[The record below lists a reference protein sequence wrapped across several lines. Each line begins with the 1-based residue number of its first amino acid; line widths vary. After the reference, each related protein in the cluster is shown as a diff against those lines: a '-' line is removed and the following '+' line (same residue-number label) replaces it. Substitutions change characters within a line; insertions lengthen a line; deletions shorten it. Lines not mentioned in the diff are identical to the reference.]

1 MKKQLLFAA
10 MLMLSAAPAVS
21 VSAAQPFAAAA
32 EEGQTLA
39 TQEQYDALQNS
50 IYKLRQSIEAM
61 LKEINEKY
69 ADAEDT
75 KNSLEFNKNSL
86 DDMAAEVKGKFGAET
101 LTVAEVEKYQATVAE
116 MAEGLKDAVKNAEQ
130 EVYSFQVNTH
140 YQDASMHKSECLG
153 KVPEN
158 VQNYYAPSFDDL
170 DAEMMQVYMPVMM
183 GGPIESAEKAKEMC
197 AQFDAISAKA
207 DSLVAASKKAS
218 TLLDDITATLASLD
232 AEIAKIKK
240 DFPEYDLS
248 AVNESAEYWKNLAAE
263 FAQAP
268 AEGADLYTEKQIA
281 DFAVEFGYFKENV
294 SGVYAQAQKDEWM
307 AQFNAKYYPASQEM
321 DGLISQLNTECPTVK
336 DKYFT
341 KLDDLNVE
349 MTQMYMKLYQEDLT
363 QEQFNAMLARIDAIL
378 AEGQKIVDE
387 AKEAEKVATGIS
399 GITVSEAVKA
409 GKVYSIDGKRVSKSA
424 KGLVLVIINGKKVIL
439 K

>member
-39 TQEQYDALQNS
+39 TQEQYDALQKS
-50 IYKLRQSIEAM
+50 ISDLQQNIDAM

-75 KNSLEFNKNSL
+75 KGSLEFNKSSL
-86 DDMAAEVKGKFGAET
+86 SDMAAEVKDKFAAGT
-101 LTVAEVEKYQATVAE
+101 LTAAEVESYQAQVAE
-116 MAEGLKDAVKNAEQ
+116 MAEGLKDAVQSAEQ

-140 YQDASMHKSECLG
+140 YQNASMHKSECLG
-153 KVPEN
+153 QVPEN

-197 AQFDAISAKA
+197 DKFDAISAKA
-207 DSLVAASKKAS
+207 DTLLAASKKAS

-232 AEIAKIKK
+232 ADMVKVKA

-248 AVNESAEYWKNLAAE
+248 MMQESAEYWKNFAAE

-268 AEGADLYTEKQIA
+268 AEGTAPYTEKQIA
-281 DFAVEFGYFKENV
+281 EYAENFGFFKQ
-294 SGVYAQAQKDEWM
+294 SALGVYAEAQKDEWT
-307 AQFNAKYYPASQEM
+307 AQFNAKYYPASQKM
-321 DGLISQLNTECPTVK
+321 DELVSTLDTQCPTVK
-336 DKYFT
+336 DQFFT

-349 MTQMYMKLYQEDLT
+349 MTQMYTKLYMGELT
-363 QEQFNAMLARIDAIL
+363 QKSFDEMMARIDAIL
-378 AEGQKIVDE
+378 LEAQNIVNQ
-387 AKEAEKVATGIS
+387 ALEAEKVATGIS
-399 GITVSEAVKA
+399 DITVNKAAKA
-409 GKVYSIDGKRVSKSA
+409 GNVYSLDGKRVSKSA
-424 KGLVLVIINGKKVIL
+424 KGLVIINGKKVVL

>member
-10 MLMLSAAPAVS
+10 ILMLSAAPAVS

-39 TQEQYDALQNS
+39 TEEQYDALQKS
-50 IYKLRQSIEAM
+50 ISDLQQNIDAM

-75 KNSLEFNKNSL
+75 KNSLEFNKSSL
-86 DDMAAEVKGKFGAET
+86 SDMAAEVKDKFAAGT
-101 LTVAEVEKYQATVAE
+101 LTVAEVESYQATVAE

-140 YQDASMHKSECLG
+140 YQNASMHKSECLG
-153 KVPEN
+153 QVPEN
-158 VQNYYAPSFDDL
+158 VQNYYAPAFEEL
-170 DAEMMQVYMPVMM
+170 DADMMQVYMPIMM
-183 GGPIESAEKAKEMC
+183 GSPIESAEKAKEMC
-197 AQFDAISAKA
+197 DQFDAVSKKA
-207 DSLVAASKKAS
+207 DTLLAASKKAS

-268 AEGADLYTEKQIA
+268 ADPTAPYTESKI
-281 DFAVEFGYFKENV
+281 DGFVENFGYFKENI
-294 SGVYAQAQKDEWM
+294 SDLYAQAQKDEWM
-307 AQFNAKYYPASQEM
+307 AQFNAKYYPASQKM
-321 DGLISQLNTECPTVK
+321 DELVSTLDTQCPTVK
-336 DKYFT
+336 DQFFT

-349 MTQMYMKLYQEDLT
+349 MSQMFMKLYQEDLT

-378 AEGQKIVDE
+378 VEAQKIVDE
-387 AKEAEKVATGIS
+387 AIEAEKVATGIS
-399 GITVSEAVKA
+399 DITVNKAVKA
-409 GKVYSIDGKRVSKSA
+409 GNVYSLDGKRVSKSA
-424 KGLVLVIINGKKVIL
+424 KGLVIINGKKVVL

>member
-10 MLMLSAAPAVS
+10 ILMLSAAPAVS

-39 TQEQYDALQNS
+39 TEVQYNTLQDS

-75 KNSLEFNKNSL
+75 KSSLEYNKNSL
-86 DDMAAEVKGKFGAET
+86 DDMAAEVKDKFSAGT
-101 LTVAEVEKYQATVAE
+101 LTVAEVESYQAQVAE
-116 MAEGLKDAVKNAEQ
+116 MAEGLKDAVKSAEQ

-140 YQDASMHKSECLG
+140 YQNASMHKSECLG
-153 KVPEN
+153 QVPEN

-197 AQFDAISAKA
+197 DKFDAISAKA
-207 DSLVAASKKAS
+207 DALLAASKKAS
-218 TLLDDITATLASLD
+218 TLVDDITATLASLD

-268 AEGADLYTEKQIA
+268 ADPTAPYTESKI
-281 DFAVEFGYFKENV
+281 DGFVESFGYFKVNI
-294 SGVYAQAQKDEWM
+294 SDLYAQAQKDEWM
-307 AQFNAKYYPASQEM
+307 AQFNAKYYPASQKM
-321 DGLISQLNTECPTVK
+321 DEYISTLDTQCPTVK
-336 DKYFT
+336 DLFFT

-349 MTQMYMKLYQEDLT
+349 MSQMFTKLYMGELT
-363 QEQFNAMLARIDAIL
+363 QESFDEMMARIDAIL
-378 AEGQKIVDE
+378 LEAKNIVDQ
-387 AKEAEKVATGIS
+387 ALEAEKVATGIS
-399 GITVSEAVKA
+399 DITVNKTVKA
-409 GKVYSIDGKRVSKSA
+409 GNVYSLDGKRVSKSA
-424 KGLVLVIINGKKVIL
+424 KGLVIINGKKVVL

>member
-10 MLMLSAAPAVS
+10 ILMLSAAPAIS

-39 TQEQYDALQNS
+39 TEKQYNTLQDS

-61 LKEINEKY
+61 LEEINEKY

-75 KNSLEFNKNSL
+75 KNSLEYNKESL
-86 DDMAAEVKGKFGAET
+86 DDMAAEVKEKFSAQT
-101 LTVAEVEKYQATVAE
+101 LTVADVENYQAQVAE

-140 YQDASMHKSECLG
+140 YQNASMHKSECLG

-170 DAEMMQVYMPVMM
+170 DADMMQVYMPVMM

-207 DSLVAASKKAS
+207 DSLVASAKLAGALVDS
-218 TLLDDITATLASLD
+218 ITATLDSLG
-232 AEIAKIKK
+232 AEIAKVKK

-248 AVNESAEYWKNLAAE
+248 MMQESSEYWKNFAAV

-268 AEGADLYTEKQIA
+268 AEGTAPYTEKQIA
-281 DFAVEFGYFKENV
+281 EYAENFGYFKE
-294 SGVYAQAQKDEWM
+294 SALGVYAEAQKDEWT
-307 AQFNAKYYPASQEM
+307 AQFNAKYTPASEKMNELLSTLDTQ
-321 DGLISQLNTECPTVK
+321 CPTVGS
-336 DKYFT
+336 KYFT
-341 KLDDLNVE
+341 QLDDLNVE
-349 MTQMYMKLYQEDLT
+349 LTQMYMVLYQGELT
-363 QEQFNAMLARIDAIL
+363 QETFDKMMARIDAIL
-378 AEGQKIVDE
+378 VEAQKIVDE
-387 AKEAEKVATGIS
+387 AIEAEKVATGIS
-399 GITVSEAVKA
+399 DITVNKTVKA
-409 GKVYSIDGKRVSKSA
+409 GNVYSLDGKRVSKSA
-424 KGLVLVIINGKKVIL
+424 KGLVIINGKKVVL

>member
-10 MLMLSAAPAVS
+10 MLMLSAAPAIS

-39 TQEQYDALQNS
+39 AQEQYDALQKS
-50 IYKLRQSIEAM
+50 ISDLQQNIDAM

-75 KNSLEFNKNSL
+75 KGSLEFNKSSL
-86 DDMAAEVKGKFGAET
+86 SDMAAEVKDKFAAGT
-101 LTVAEVEKYQATVAE
+101 LTAAEVKSYQAQVAE

-140 YQDASMHKSECLG
+140 YQNASMHKSECLG

-207 DSLVAASKKAS
+207 DSLVASAKLAGALVDS
-218 TLLDDITATLASLD
+218 ITATLDSLG
-232 AEIAKIKK
+232 AEIAKVKK

-248 AVNESAEYWKNLAAE
+248 MMQESSEYWKNFAAV

-268 AEGADLYTEKQIA
+268 AEGTAPYTEKQIA
-281 DFAVEFGYFKENV
+281 EYAENFGFFKQ
-294 SGVYAQAQKDEWM
+294 SALGVYAEAQKDEWT
-307 AQFNAKYYPASQEM
+307 AQFNAKYTPASEKMNELLSTLDTQ
-321 DGLISQLNTECPTVK
+321 CPTVGS
-336 DKYFT
+336 KYFT
-341 KLDDLNVE
+341 QLDDLNVE
-349 MTQMYMKLYQEDLT
+349 MTQMFTKLYMGELT
-363 QEQFNAMLARIDAIL
+363 QETFDKMMARIDAIL
-378 AEGQKIVDE
+378 VEAQKIVDE
-387 AKEAEKVATGIS
+387 AIEAEKVATGIS
-399 GITVSEAVKA
+399 DITVNKTVKA
-409 GKVYSIDGKRVSKSA
+409 GNVYSLDGKRVSKSA
-424 KGLVLVIINGKKVIL
+424 KGLVIINGKKVVL

>member
-39 TQEQYDALQNS
+39 TAEEYAALQKS
-50 IYKLRQSIEAM
+50 IADLQQNIDGM
-61 LKEINEKY
+61 LNDINEKY

-75 KNSLEFNKNSL
+75 KNSLNYNKSSL
-86 DDMAAEVKGKFGAET
+86 EEMAAEVKAKYDAKT
-101 LTVAEVEKYQATVAE
+101 LTAAEVDSYLASVKEI
-116 MAEGLKDAVKNAEQ
+116 AEGIKDAVKNAEQ

-140 YQDASMHKSECLG
+140 YQNAAMHKSECLG
-153 KVPEN
+153 QVPEN
-158 VQNYYAPSFDDL
+158 VQNYYAPAFDEL
-170 DAEMMQVYMPVMM
+170 DADMVQVYMPFMM
-183 GGPIESAEKAKEMC
+183 DSHIESAEQAKKMC
-197 AQFDAISAKA
+197 DQFDAISKKA
-207 DSLVAASKKAS
+207 DALLAASKKAS
-218 TLLDDITATLASLD
+218 TLVEDITATLASLD

-268 AEGADLYTEKQIA
+268 ADPTAPYTESKI
-281 DFAVEFGYFKENV
+281 DGFVESFGYFKVNI
-294 SGVYAQAQKDEWM
+294 SDLYAQAQKDEWM
-307 AQFNAKYYPASQEM
+307 AQFNAKYYPASQKM
-321 DGLISQLNTECPTVK
+321 DEYISTLDSECPTVK
-336 DKYFT
+336 DEYLT

-349 MTQMYMKLYQEDLT
+349 MSQMFMKLYQEDLT

-409 GKVYSIDGKRVSKSA
+409 GKVYSIDGKHVSKSA
-424 KGLVLVIINGKKVIL
+424 KGLVIINGKKVIL

>member
-10 MLMLSAAPAVS
+10 MLMLSAAPAIS

-39 TQEQYDALQNS
+39 TQEQYDVLQKS
-50 IYKLRQSIEAM
+50 ISDLQQNIDAM
-61 LKEINEKY
+61 LKDINEKY

-75 KNSLEFNKNSL
+75 KGSLEFNKSSL
-86 DDMAAEVKGKFGAET
+86 SDMAAEVKDKFAAGT
-101 LTVAEVEKYQATVAE
+101 LTAAEVESYQAQVAE

-140 YQDASMHKSECLG
+140 YQNASMHKSECLG

-207 DSLVAASKKAS
+207 DSLVASAKLAGALVDS
-218 TLLDDITATLASLD
+218 ITATLDSLG
-232 AEIAKIKK
+232 AEIAKVKK

-248 AVNESAEYWKNLAAE
+248 MMQESSEYWKNFAAV

-268 AEGADLYTEKQIA
+268 AEGTAPYTEKQIA
-281 DFAVEFGYFKENV
+281 EYAENFGFFKQ
-294 SGVYAQAQKDEWM
+294 SALGVYAEAQKDEWT
-307 AQFNAKYYPASQEM
+307 AQFNAKYTPASEKMNELLSTLDTQ
-321 DGLISQLNTECPTVK
+321 CPTVGS
-336 DKYFT
+336 KYFT
-341 KLDDLNVE
+341 QLDDLNAE
-349 MTQMYMKLYQEDLT
+349 MTQLFMSLYQGELT
-363 QEQFNAMLARIDAIL
+363 QEIFDNMMARIDAIL
-378 AEGQKIVDE
+378 VEAQKIVDE
-387 AKEAEKVATGIS
+387 AIEAEKVATGIS
-399 GITVSEAVKA
+399 GITVNKAAKA
-409 GKVYSIDGKRVSKSA
+409 GNVYSLDGKRVSKSA
-424 KGLVLVIINGKKVIL
+424 KGLVIINGKKVVL

>member
-39 TQEQYDALQNS
+39 TQEQYDALVKSIADVQQN
-50 IYKLRQSIEAM
+50 IDGM
-61 LKEINEKY
+61 LKEINDKY
-69 ADAEDT
+69 PDAEDT
-75 KNSLEFNKNSL
+75 KYSLNFNKESL
-86 DDMAAEVKGKFGAET
+86 DKIADEAKAKFVAGTLTAAEVES
-101 LTVAEVEKYQATVAE
+101 YQASVKE
-116 MAEGLKDAVKNAEQ
+116 IAEGIKDAVKNAEQ
-130 EVYSFQVNTH
+130 EVYSFQVNTC
-140 YQDASMHKSECLG
+140 YQNAAMHKSECLG
-153 KVPEN
+153 QVPEN
-158 VQNYYAPSFDDL
+158 VQNYYAPAFDEL
-170 DAEMMQVYMPVMM
+170 DADMMQVYMPIMM
-183 GGPIESAEKAKEMC
+183 GSPVESAEQAKKMC
-197 AQFDAISAKA
+197 DQFDAISKKA
-207 DSLVAASKKAS
+207 DALLAASKKAS
-218 TLLDDITATLASLD
+218 TLLEDITATLASLD

-268 AEGADLYTEKQIA
+268 ADPAAPYTEDKI
-281 DFAVEFGYFKENV
+281 DGFAQEFGYFKENV
-294 SGVYAQAQKDEWM
+294 SGLYAQAQKDEWM
-307 AQFNAKYYPASQEM
+307 AQFNAKYYPASQKM
-321 DGLISQLNTECPTVK
+321 DEYVSTLDSECPTVK
-336 DKYFT
+336 DKYFN

-349 MTQMYMKLYQEDLT
+349 LTQMYMKLYQEDLT

-378 AEGQKIVDE
+378 VEAQKIVDE

-409 GKVYSIDGKRVSKSA
+409 GKVYSIDGKRISKSA
-424 KGLVLVIINGKKVIL
+424 KGLVIINGKKVIL

>member
-10 MLMLSAAPAVS
+10 ILMLSAAPAVS

-39 TQEQYDALQNS
+39 TQEQYDALQKS
-50 IYKLRQSIEAM
+50 ISDLQQSIDAM

-75 KNSLEFNKNSL
+75 KNSLEFNKTSL
-86 DDMAAEVKGKFGAET
+86 SDMAAEVKDKFAAGT
-101 LTVAEVEKYQATVAE
+101 LTAAEVESYQAQVAE

-140 YQDASMHKSECLG
+140 YQNASMHKSECLG
-153 KVPEN
+153 QVPEN
-158 VQNYYAPSFDDL
+158 VQNYYAPAFEEL
-170 DAEMMQVYMPVMM
+170 DADMMQVYMPIMM
-183 GGPIESAEKAKEMC
+183 GSPIESAEQAKEMC
-197 AQFDAISAKA
+197 DQFDAVSKKA
-207 DSLVAASKKAS
+207 DTLLAASKKAS

-268 AEGADLYTEKQIA
+268 ADPTALYTESKI
-281 DFAVEFGYFKENV
+281 DGFVESFGYFKVNI
-294 SGVYAQAQKDEWM
+294 SDLYTQAQKDEWM
-307 AQFNAKYYPASQEM
+307 AQFNAKYYPASQKM
-321 DGLISQLNTECPTVK
+321 DELVSTLDTQCPTVK
-336 DKYFT
+336 DQFFT

-349 MTQMYMKLYQEDLT
+349 MSQMFMKLYQEDLT

-378 AEGQKIVDE
+378 VEAQKIVDE
-387 AKEAEKVATGIS
+387 AIEAEKVATGIS
-399 GITVSEAVKA
+399 DITVNKAVKA
-409 GKVYSIDGKRVSKSA
+409 GNVYSLDGKRVSKSA
-424 KGLVLVIINGKKVIL
+424 KGLVIINGKKVVL

>member
-10 MLMLSAAPAVS
+10 MLMLSAAPAIS
-21 VSAAQPFAAAA
+21 VSAVQPFAAAA

-39 TQEQYDALQNS
+39 TQEQYDVLQKS
-50 IYKLRQSIEAM
+50 ISDLQQNIDAM

-75 KNSLEFNKNSL
+75 KGSLEFNKSSL
-86 DDMAAEVKGKFGAET
+86 SDMAAEVKDKFAAGT
-101 LTVAEVEKYQATVAE
+101 LTAAEVESYQAQVAE

-140 YQDASMHKSECLG
+140 YQNASMHKSECLG

-207 DSLVAASKKAS
+207 DSLVASAKLAGALVDS
-218 TLLDDITATLASLD
+218 ITATLDSLG
-232 AEIAKIKK
+232 AEIAKVKK

-248 AVNESAEYWKNLAAE
+248 MMQESSEYWKNFAAV

-268 AEGADLYTEKQIA
+268 AEGTAPYTEKQIA
-281 DFAVEFGYFKENV
+281 EYAENFGFFKQ
-294 SGVYAQAQKDEWM
+294 SALGVYAEAQKDEWT
-307 AQFNAKYYPASQEM
+307 AQFNAKYTPASEKMNELLSTLDTQ
-321 DGLISQLNTECPTVK
+321 CPTVGS
-336 DKYFT
+336 KYFT
-341 KLDDLNVE
+341 QLDDLNAE
-349 MTQMYMKLYQEDLT
+349 LTQMYMSLYMGELT
-363 QEQFNAMLARIDAIL
+363 QETFDKMMARIDAIL
-378 AEGQKIVDE
+378 VEAQKIVDE
-387 AKEAEKVATGIS
+387 AIEAEKVATGIS
-399 GITVSEAVKA
+399 DITVNKTVKA
-409 GKVYSIDGKRVSKSA
+409 GNVYSLDGKRVSKSA
-424 KGLVLVIINGKKVIL
+424 KGLVIINGKKVVL

>member
-39 TQEQYDALQNS
+39 TQEQYDALVKSIADVQQN
-50 IYKLRQSIEAM
+50 INGM
-61 LKEINEKY
+61 LKEINDKY
-69 ADAEDT
+69 PDAEDT
-75 KNSLEFNKNSL
+75 KYSLNFNKESL
-86 DDMAAEVKGKFGAET
+86 DKIADEAKAKFEAKTLTAAEVDSYLASVKEI
-101 LTVAEVEKYQATVAE
+101 
-116 MAEGLKDAVKNAEQ
+116 AEGIKDAVKNAEQ

-140 YQDASMHKSECLG
+140 YQNAAMHKSECLG
-153 KVPEN
+153 QVPEN
-158 VQNYYAPSFDDL
+158 VQNYYAPAFDEL
-170 DAEMMQVYMPVMM
+170 DADMVQVYMPFMM
-183 GGPIESAEKAKEMC
+183 DSHIESAEQAKKMC
-197 AQFDAISAKA
+197 DQFDAISKKA
-207 DSLVAASKKAS
+207 DALLAASKKAS
-218 TLLDDITATLASLD
+218 TLVEDITATLASLD

-268 AEGADLYTEKQIA
+268 ADPTAPYTESKI
-281 DFAVEFGYFKENV
+281 DGFVESFGYFKVNI
-294 SGVYAQAQKDEWM
+294 SDLYAQAQKNEWM

-349 MTQMYMKLYQEDLT
+349 MTQMYMKLYQDELT
-363 QEQFNAMLARIDAIL
+363 QEQFDAMLARIDAIL
-378 AEGQKIVDE
+378 AEGQKIVAE

-424 KGLVLVIINGKKVIL
+424 KGLVIINGKKVIL

>member
-10 MLMLSAAPAVS
+10 MLMLSAAPAIS

-39 TQEQYDALQNS
+39 AQEQYDALQKS
-50 IYKLRQSIEAM
+50 ISDLQQNIDAM

-75 KNSLEFNKNSL
+75 KGSLEFNKSSL
-86 DDMAAEVKGKFGAET
+86 SDMAAEVKDKFAAGT
-101 LTVAEVEKYQATVAE
+101 LTAAEVKSYQAQVAE

-140 YQDASMHKSECLG
+140 YQNASMHKSECLG

-207 DSLVAASKKAS
+207 DSLVASAKLAGALVDS
-218 TLLDDITATLASLD
+218 ITATLDSLG
-232 AEIAKIKK
+232 AEIAKVKK

-248 AVNESAEYWKNLAAE
+248 MMQESSEYWKNFAAV

-268 AEGADLYTEKQIA
+268 AEGTAPYTEKQIA
-281 DFAVEFGYFKENV
+281 EYAENFGFFKQ
-294 SGVYAQAQKDEWM
+294 SALGVYAEAQKDEWT
-307 AQFNAKYYPASQEM
+307 AQFNAKYTPASEKMNELLSTLDTQ
-321 DGLISQLNTECPTVK
+321 CPTVGS
-336 DKYFT
+336 KYFT
-341 KLDDLNVE
+341 QLDDLNVE
-349 MTQMYMKLYQEDLT
+349 MTQMFTKLYMGELT
-363 QEQFNAMLARIDAIL
+363 QESFDQMMARIDAIL
-378 AEGQKIVDE
+378 VEAQKIVDE
-387 AKEAEKVATGIS
+387 AIEAEKVATGIS
-399 GITVSEAVKA
+399 DITVNKTVKA
-409 GKVYSIDGKRVSKSA
+409 GNVYSLDGKRVSKSA
-424 KGLVLVIINGKKVIL
+424 KGLVIINGKKVVL

>member
-10 MLMLSAAPAVS
+10 MLMLSAAPAIS

-39 TQEQYDALQNS
+39 TEEQYNTLQDS

-86 DDMAAEVKGKFGAET
+86 DDMAAEVKDKFAAGT
-101 LTVAEVEKYQATVAE
+101 LTAAEVESYQAQVAE
-116 MAEGLKDAVKNAEQ
+116 MAEGLKDAVQSAEQ

-140 YQDASMHKSECLG
+140 YQNASMHKSECLG
-153 KVPEN
+153 QVPEN

-207 DSLVAASKKAS
+207 DSLVASAKLAGALVDS
-218 TLLDDITATLASLD
+218 ITATLDSLG
-232 AEIAKIKK
+232 AEIAKVKK

-248 AVNESAEYWKNLAAE
+248 MMLESSEYWKNFAAV

-268 AEGADLYTEKQIA
+268 AEGTAPYTEKQIA
-281 DFAVEFGYFKENV
+281 EYAENFGFFKQ
-294 SGVYAQAQKDEWM
+294 SALGVYAEAQKDEWT
-307 AQFNAKYYPASQEM
+307 AQFNAKYYPASQKM
-321 DGLISQLNTECPTVK
+321 DELVSTLDTQCPTVK
-336 DKYFT
+336 DQFFT

-349 MTQMYMKLYQEDLT
+349 MTQMFTKLYMGELT
-363 QEQFNAMLARIDAIL
+363 QESFDQMMARIDAIL
-378 AEGQKIVDE
+378 LEAQNIVDQ
-387 AKEAEKVATGIS
+387 AIEAEKVATGIS
-399 GITVSEAVKA
+399 DIIVNKTVKA
-409 GKVYSIDGKRVSKSA
+409 GNVYSLDGKRVSKSA
-424 KGLVLVIINGKKVIL
+424 KGLVIINGKKVVL

>member
-39 TQEQYDALQNS
+39 TQEQYDALQKS
-50 IYKLRQSIEAM
+50 ISDLQQNIDAM

-75 KNSLEFNKNSL
+75 KGSLEFNKSSL
-86 DDMAAEVKGKFGAET
+86 SDMAAEVKDKFAAGT
-101 LTVAEVEKYQATVAE
+101 LTAAEVESYQAQVAE

-140 YQDASMHKSECLG
+140 YQNASMHKSECLG

-197 AQFDAISAKA
+197 NQLDAISAKA
-207 DSLVAASKKAS
+207 D
-218 TLLDDITATLASLD
+218 TLLNSAVQAGALVDDITETLASLD
-232 AEIAKIKK
+232 EKLAKVKA

-248 AVNESAEYWKNLAAE
+248 MMQESAGYWKNFAAE

-268 AEGADLYTEKQIA
+268 AEGTAPYTEKQIA
-281 DFAVEFGYFKENV
+281 DYAQNFGYFKE
-294 SGVYAQAQKDEWM
+294 SAAGVYAEAQKDEWM
-307 AQFNAKYYPASQEM
+307 AQFNAKYTPASEKMNELVSILDAQ
-321 DGLISQLNTECPTVK
+321 CPIVGS
-336 DKYFT
+336 KYFT
-341 KLDDLNVE
+341 LLDDLNVE
-349 MTQMYMKLYQEDLT
+349 LNQMYMSLYMGELT
-363 QEQFNAMLARIDAIL
+363 QETFDKMMARIDAIL
-378 AEGQKIVDE
+378 VEAQKILDE
-387 AKEAEKVATGIS
+387 AIEAEKVATGIS
-399 GITVSEAVKA
+399 DITVNKTVKA
-409 GKVYSIDGKRVSKSA
+409 GNVYSLDGKRVSKSA
-424 KGLVLVIINGKKVIL
+424 KGLVIINGKKVVL

>member
-10 MLMLSAAPAVS
+10 MLMLSAAPAIS

-39 TQEQYDALQNS
+39 TQDQYDALQKS
-50 IYKLRQSIEAM
+50 ISDLQQNIDAM

-75 KNSLEFNKNSL
+75 KNSLEFNKTSL
-86 DDMAAEVKGKFGAET
+86 SDMAAEVKDKFAAGT
-101 LTVAEVEKYQATVAE
+101 LTAAEVESYQAQVTE
-116 MAEGLKDAVKNAEQ
+116 MAEGLKDAVQSAEQ

-140 YQDASMHKSECLG
+140 YQNASMHKSECLG
-153 KVPEN
+153 QVPEN

-232 AEIAKIKK
+232 ADMVKVKA

-248 AVNESAEYWKNLAAE
+248 MMQESAEYWKNFAAE

-268 AEGADLYTEKQIA
+268 AEGTAPYTEKQIA
-281 DFAVEFGYFKENV
+281 EYAENFGYFKE
-294 SGVYAQAQKDEWM
+294 SALGVYAEAQKDEWT
-307 AQFNAKYYPASQEM
+307 AQFNAKYYPASQKM
-321 DGLISQLNTECPTVK
+321 DELVSTLDTQCPTVK
-336 DKYFT
+336 DQFFT

-349 MTQMYMKLYQEDLT
+349 MTQMFTKLYMGELT
-363 QEQFNAMLARIDAIL
+363 QESFDQMMARIDAIL
-378 AEGQKIVDE
+378 LEAQNIVDQ
-387 AKEAEKVATGIS
+387 ALEAEKVATGIS
-399 GITVSEAVKA
+399 DITVNKAAKA
-409 GKVYSIDGKRVSKSA
+409 GNVYSLDGKRVSKSA
-424 KGLVLVIINGKKVIL
+424 KGLVIINGKKVVL

>member
-10 MLMLSAAPAVS
+10 MLMLSAAPAIS

-39 TQEQYDALQNS
+39 TEEQYNTLQDS

-86 DDMAAEVKGKFGAET
+86 DDMAAEVKGKFAAGT
-101 LTVAEVEKYQATVAE
+101 LTAAEVESYQAQVAE

-140 YQDASMHKSECLG
+140 YQNASMHKSECLG

-170 DAEMMQVYMPVMM
+170 DADMMQVYMPIMM

-197 AQFDAISAKA
+197 SQFDAISAKA
-207 DSLVAASKKAS
+207 D
-218 TLLDDITATLASLD
+218 TLLATSKLASALVDSIAVTLD
-232 AEIAKIKK
+232 SLNAEIAKVKK

-248 AVNESAEYWKNLAAE
+248 MMQESADYWKNLAAE

-268 AEGADLYTEKQIA
+268 AEGATPYTEKQVA
-281 DFAVEFGYFKENV
+281 EFTENFGYFKE
-294 SGVYAQAQKDEWM
+294 SALGVYAEAQKDEWT
-307 AQFNAKYYPASQEM
+307 AQFNAKYYPASQKM
-321 DGLISQLNTECPTVK
+321 DELISTLDTQCPTVK
-336 DKYFT
+336 DQFFT

-349 MTQMYMKLYQEDLT
+349 MTQMYMSLYMGELT
-363 QEQFNAMLARIDAIL
+363 QETFDEMMARIDAIL
-378 AEGQKIVDE
+378 REAQNIVDQ
-387 AKEAEKVATGIS
+387 ALEAEKVATGIS
-399 GITVSEAVKA
+399 DITVNKAAKA
-409 GKVYSIDGKRVSKSA
+409 GNVYSLDGKRVSKSA
-424 KGLVLVIINGKKVIL
+424 KGLVIINGKKMVL

>member
-39 TQEQYDALQNS
+39 TQELYDALQKS
-50 IYKLRQSIEAM
+50 ISDLQQNIDAM

-75 KNSLEFNKNSL
+75 KGSLEFNKSSL
-86 DDMAAEVKGKFGAET
+86 SDMAAEVKDKFAAGT
-101 LTVAEVEKYQATVAE
+101 LTAAEVESYQAQVAE

-140 YQDASMHKSECLG
+140 YQNASMHKSECLG

-170 DAEMMQVYMPVMM
+170 DADMMQVYMPVMM

-197 AQFDAISAKA
+197 NQFDAISAKA
-207 DSLVAASKKAS
+207 DTLLAASKKAS

-232 AEIAKIKK
+232 ADMVKVKA

-248 AVNESAEYWKNLAAE
+248 MMQESAEY
-263 FAQAP
+263 
-268 AEGADLYTEKQIA
+268 
-281 DFAVEFGYFKENV
+281 
-294 SGVYAQAQKDEWM
+294 
-307 AQFNAKYYPASQEM
+307 
-321 DGLISQLNTECPTVK
+321 
-336 DKYFT
+336 
-341 KLDDLNVE
+341 
-349 MTQMYMKLYQEDLT
+349 
-363 QEQFNAMLARIDAIL
+363 
-378 AEGQKIVDE
+378 
-387 AKEAEKVATGIS
+387 
-399 GITVSEAVKA
+399 
-409 GKVYSIDGKRVSKSA
+409 
-424 KGLVLVIINGKKVIL
+424 
-439 K
+439 

>member
-1 MKKQLLFAA
+1 MKKQLLFAT
-10 MLMLSAAPAVS
+10 MLMLSAAPAIS

-39 TQEQYDALQNS
+39 TYGQYDALQLS
-50 IYKLRQSIEAM
+50 IYDLQQSIDAM

-75 KNSLEFNKNSL
+75 KNSLEFNKSSL
-86 DDMAAEVKGKFGAET
+86 SDMAAEVKEKFAAGT
-101 LTVAEVEKYQATVAE
+101 LTAAEVESYQAQVAE

-140 YQDASMHKSECLG
+140 YQNASMHKSECLG

-197 AQFDAISAKA
+197 NQFDAISAKA
-207 DSLVAASKKAS
+207 DTLLAASKKAS

-232 AEIAKIKK
+232 ADMVKVKA

-248 AVNESAEYWKNLAAE
+248 MMQESAEYWKNFAAE

-268 AEGADLYTEKQIA
+268 AEGTAPYTEKQIA
-281 DFAVEFGYFKENV
+281 EYAENFGYFKE
-294 SGVYAQAQKDEWM
+294 SAAGVYAEAQKDEWM
-307 AQFNAKYYPASQEM
+307 AQFNAKYYPASQKM
-321 DGLISQLNTECPTVK
+321 DEFISTLDTQCPTVK
-336 DKYFT
+336 DQFFT

-349 MTQMYMKLYQEDLT
+349 MTQMYTKLYMGELT
-363 QEQFNAMLARIDAIL
+363 QKSFDEMMARIDAIL
-378 AEGQKIVDE
+378 LEAQNIVDQ
-387 AKEAEKVATGIS
+387 AIEAEKVATGIS
-399 GITVSEAVKA
+399 DITVNKAAKA
-409 GKVYSIDGKRVSKSA
+409 GNVYSLDGKRVSKSA
-424 KGLVLVIINGKKVIL
+424 KGLVIINGKKVVL

>member
-39 TQEQYDALQNS
+39 TQEQYDALQKS
-50 IYKLRQSIEAM
+50 ISDLQQNIDAM

-75 KNSLEFNKNSL
+75 KNSLEFNKSSL
-86 DDMAAEVKGKFGAET
+86 SDMAAEVKEKFTAQT
-101 LTVAEVEKYQATVAE
+101 LTVVEVESYQATVTE

-140 YQDASMHKSECLG
+140 YQNASMHKSECLG
-153 KVPEN
+153 QVPEN
-158 VQNYYAPSFDDL
+158 VQNYYAPAFEEL
-170 DAEMMQVYMPVMM
+170 DADMMQVYMPIMM
-183 GGPIESAEKAKEMC
+183 GSPIESAEQAKEMC
-197 AQFDAISAKA
+197 NQFDAVSKKA
-207 DSLVAASKKAS
+207 DALLAASKKAS
-218 TLLDDITATLASLD
+218 TLVDDITATLASLD

-268 AEGADLYTEKQIA
+268 ADPTAPYTESKI
-281 DFAVEFGYFKENV
+281 DGFVESFGYFKVNI
-294 SGVYAQAQKDEWM
+294 SDLYAQAQKDEWM
-307 AQFNAKYYPASQEM
+307 AQFNAKYYPASQKM
-321 DGLISQLNTECPTVK
+321 DELVSTLDTQCPTVK
-336 DKYFT
+336 DQFFT

-349 MTQMYMKLYQEDLT
+349 MSQMFMKLYQEDLT
-363 QEQFNAMLARIDAIL
+363 QEQFDKMMARIDAIL
-378 AEGQKIVDE
+378 LEAQNIVNQ
-387 AKEAEKVATGIS
+387 ALEAEKVATGIS
-399 GITVSEAVKA
+399 DITVNKAAKA
-409 GKVYSIDGKRVSKSA
+409 GNVYSLDGKRVSKSA
-424 KGLVLVIINGKKVIL
+424 KGLVIINGKKVVL

>member
-10 MLMLSAAPAVS
+10 MLMLSAVPAVS

-39 TQEQYDALQNS
+39 TQEQYDALVKSIADVQQN
-50 IYKLRQSIEAM
+50 IDAM
-61 LKEINEKY
+61 LKEINDKY
-69 ADAEDT
+69 PDAEDT
-75 KNSLEFNKNSL
+75 KYSLNFNKESL
-86 DDMAAEVKGKFGAET
+86 DKIADEAKAKFVAGTLTAAEVES
-101 LTVAEVEKYQATVAE
+101 YQASVKE
-116 MAEGLKDAVKNAEQ
+116 IAEGIKDAVKNAEQ
-130 EVYSFQVNTH
+130 EVYSFQVNTC
-140 YQDASMHKSECLG
+140 YQNAAMHKSECLG
-153 KVPEN
+153 QVPEN
-158 VQNYYAPSFDDL
+158 VQNYYAPAFEEL
-170 DAEMMQVYMPVMM
+170 DADMMQVYMPIMM
-183 GGPIESAEKAKEMC
+183 GSPVESAEQAKKMC
-197 AQFDAISAKA
+197 DQFDAISKKA
-207 DSLVAASKKAS
+207 DALLAASKKAS
-218 TLLDDITATLASLD
+218 TLLEDITATLASLD

-240 DFPEYDLS
+240 NFPEYDLS

-268 AEGADLYTEKQIA
+268 ADPTAPYTESKI
-281 DFAVEFGYFKENV
+281 DGFVESFGYFKVNI
-294 SGVYAQAQKDEWM
+294 SDLYAQAQKDEWM
-307 AQFNAKYYPASQEM
+307 AQFNAKYYPASQKM
-321 DGLISQLNTECPTVK
+321 DEYISTLDSECPTVK
-336 DKYFT
+336 DEYLT

-349 MTQMYMKLYQEDLT
+349 MSQMFMKLYQEDLT

-399 GITVSEAVKA
+399 GITVSEAAKA

-424 KGLVLVIINGKKVIL
+424 KGLVIINGKKVIL

>member
-1 MKKQLLFAA
+1 MKKQLLFAV

-39 TQEQYDALQNS
+39 TQEQYDALVKSIADVQQN
-50 IYKLRQSIEAM
+50 INGM
-61 LKEINEKY
+61 LKEINDKY
-69 ADAEDT
+69 PDAEDT
-75 KNSLEFNKNSL
+75 KYSLNFNKESL
-86 DDMAAEVKGKFGAET
+86 DKIADEAKAKFEAKTLTAAEVDSYLASVKEI
-101 LTVAEVEKYQATVAE
+101 
-116 MAEGLKDAVKNAEQ
+116 AEGIKDAVKNAEQ

-140 YQDASMHKSECLG
+140 YQNAAMHKSECLG
-153 KVPEN
+153 QVPEN
-158 VQNYYAPSFDDL
+158 VQNYYAPAFDEL
-170 DAEMMQVYMPVMM
+170 DADMVQVYMPFMM
-183 GGPIESAEKAKEMC
+183 DSHIESAEQAKKMC
-197 AQFDAISAKA
+197 DQFDAISKKA
-207 DSLVAASKKAS
+207 DALLAASKKAS
-218 TLLDDITATLASLD
+218 TLVEDITATLASLD

-268 AEGADLYTEKQIA
+268 ADPTAPYTESKI
-281 DFAVEFGYFKENV
+281 DGFVESFGYFKVNI
-294 SGVYAQAQKDEWM
+294 SDLYAQAQKDEWM

-349 MTQMYMKLYQEDLT
+349 MTQMYMKLYQDELT
-363 QEQFNAMLARIDAIL
+363 QEQFDAMLARIDAIL
-378 AEGQKIVDE
+378 AEGQKIVAE

-424 KGLVLVIINGKKVIL
+424 KGLVIINGKKVIL

>member
-39 TQEQYDALQNS
+39 TQEQYDALQYS

-170 DAEMMQVYMPVMM
+170 DADMMQVYMPVMM

-207 DSLVAASKKAS
+207 DALLNSAVQAGALV
-218 TLLDDITATLASLD
+218 DDITETLASLD
-232 AEIAKIKK
+232 EKLAKVKA

-248 AVNESAEYWKNLAAE
+248 MMQESAGYWKNFAAE

-268 AEGADLYTEKQIA
+268 AEGTAPYTEKQIA
-281 DFAVEFGYFKENV
+281 DYAQNFGYFKE
-294 SGVYAQAQKDEWM
+294 SAAGVYAEAQKDEWM
-307 AQFNAKYYPASQEM
+307 AQFNAKYTPASEKMNELVSILDAQ
-321 DGLISQLNTECPTVK
+321 CPIVGS
-336 DKYFT
+336 KYFT
-341 KLDDLNVE
+341 LLDDLNVE
-349 MTQMYMKLYQEDLT
+349 LNQMYMSLYMGELT
-363 QEQFNAMLARIDAIL
+363 QETFDKMMARIDAIL
-378 AEGQKIVDE
+378 VEAQKIVDE
-387 AKEAEKVATGIS
+387 AIEAEKVATGIS
-399 GITVSEAVKA
+399 DITVNKTVKA
-409 GKVYSIDGKRVSKSA
+409 GNVYSLDGKRVSKSA
-424 KGLVLVIINGKKVIL
+424 KGLVIINGKKVVL

>member
-10 MLMLSAAPAVS
+10 MLMLSAAPAIS

-39 TQEQYDALQNS
+39 TQGQYDALQKS
-50 IYKLRQSIEAM
+50 ISDLQQNIDAM

-75 KNSLEFNKNSL
+75 KGSLEFNKSSL
-86 DDMAAEVKGKFGAET
+86 SDMAAEVKDKFAAGT
-101 LTVAEVEKYQATVAE
+101 LTAAEVESYQAQVAE

-140 YQDASMHKSECLG
+140 YQNASMHKSECLG

-207 DSLVAASKKAS
+207 DSLVASAKLAGALVDS
-218 TLLDDITATLASLD
+218 ITATLDSLG
-232 AEIAKIKK
+232 AEIAKVKK

-248 AVNESAEYWKNLAAE
+248 MMQESSEYWKNFAAV

-268 AEGADLYTEKQIA
+268 AEGTAPYTEKQIA
-281 DFAVEFGYFKENV
+281 EYAENFGFFKQ
-294 SGVYAQAQKDEWM
+294 SALGVYAEAQKDEWT
-307 AQFNAKYYPASQEM
+307 AQFNAKYYPASQKM
-321 DGLISQLNTECPTVK
+321 DELVSTLDTQCPTVK
-336 DKYFT
+336 DQFFT

-349 MTQMYMKLYQEDLT
+349 MTQMFTKLYMGELT
-363 QEQFNAMLARIDAIL
+363 QESFDEMMARIDAIL
-378 AEGQKIVDE
+378 LEAQNIVDQ
-387 AKEAEKVATGIS
+387 ALEAEKVATGIS
-399 GITVSEAVKA
+399 DITVNKA
-409 GKVYSIDGKRVSKSA
+409 AKSGNVYSLDGKRVSKSA
-424 KGLVLVIINGKKVIL
+424 KGLVIINGKKVVL

>member
-10 MLMLSAAPAVS
+10 MLMLSAAPAIS

-39 TQEQYDALQNS
+39 TQEQYDALQKS
-50 IYKLRQSIEAM
+50 ISDLQQNIDAM

-75 KNSLEFNKNSL
+75 KGSLEFNKTSL
-86 DDMAAEVKGKFGAET
+86 SDMAAEVKDKFTAQT
-101 LTVAEVEKYQATVAE
+101 LTVAEIESYQATVTE

-140 YQDASMHKSECLG
+140 YQNASMHKSECLG

-207 DSLVAASKKAS
+207 DSLVASAKLAGALVDS
-218 TLLDDITATLASLD
+218 ITATLDSLG
-232 AEIAKIKK
+232 AEIAKVKK

-248 AVNESAEYWKNLAAE
+248 MMQESSEYWKNFAAV

-268 AEGADLYTEKQIA
+268 AEGTAPYTEKQIA
-281 DFAVEFGYFKENV
+281 EYAENFGFFKQ
-294 SGVYAQAQKDEWM
+294 SALGVYAEAQKDEWM
-307 AQFNAKYYPASQEM
+307 AQFNAKYYPASQKM
-321 DGLISQLNTECPTVK
+321 DELVSTLDTQCPTVK
-336 DKYFT
+336 DQFFT

-349 MTQMYMKLYQEDLT
+349 MTQMFTKLYMGELT
-363 QEQFNAMLARIDAIL
+363 QESFDQMMARIDAIL
-378 AEGQKIVDE
+378 LEAQNIVDQ
-387 AKEAEKVATGIS
+387 ALEAEKVATGIS
-399 GITVSEAVKA
+399 DITVNKAAKA
-409 GKVYSIDGKRVSKSA
+409 GNVYSLDGKRVSKSA
-424 KGLVLVIINGKKVIL
+424 KGLVIINGKKMVL

>member
-39 TQEQYDALQNS
+39 TAEEYAALQKS
-50 IYKLRQSIEAM
+50 IADLQQNIDGM
-61 LKEINEKY
+61 LNDINEKY

-75 KNSLEFNKNSL
+75 KNSLNYNKSSL
-86 DDMAAEVKGKFGAET
+86 EEMAAEVKAKYDAKT
-101 LTVAEVEKYQATVAE
+101 LTAAEVDSYLASVKEI
-116 MAEGLKDAVKNAEQ
+116 AEGIKDAVKNAEQ

-140 YQDASMHKSECLG
+140 YQNAAMHKSECLG
-153 KVPEN
+153 QVPEN
-158 VQNYYAPSFDDL
+158 VQNYYAPAFDEL
-170 DAEMMQVYMPVMM
+170 DADMVQVYMPFMM
-183 GGPIESAEKAKEMC
+183 DSHIESAEQAKKMC
-197 AQFDAISAKA
+197 DQFDAISKKA
-207 DSLVAASKKAS
+207 DALLAASKKAS
-218 TLLDDITATLASLD
+218 TLVEDITATLASLD

-268 AEGADLYTEKQIA
+268 ADPTAPYTESKI
-281 DFAVEFGYFKENV
+281 DGFVESFGYFKVNI
-294 SGVYAQAQKDEWM
+294 SDLYAQAQKDEWM
-307 AQFNAKYYPASQEM
+307 AQFNAKYYPASQKM
-321 DGLISQLNTECPTVK
+321 DEYISTLDSECPTVK
-336 DKYFT
+336 DEYLT

-349 MTQMYMKLYQEDLT
+349 MSQMFMKLYQEDLT

-424 KGLVLVIINGKKVIL
+424 KGLVIINGKKVIL

>member
-21 VSAAQPFAAAA
+21 VSAAQPLAAAA

-39 TQEQYDALQNS
+39 TQEQYDALQKS
-50 IYKLRQSIEAM
+50 ISDLQQNIDAM

-101 LTVAEVEKYQATVAE
+101 LTVAEVESCQAQVAE

-140 YQDASMHKSECLG
+140 YQNASMHKSECLG
-153 KVPEN
+153 QVPEN

-170 DAEMMQVYMPVMM
+170 DADMMQVYMPVMM

-197 AQFDAISAKA
+197 NQLDAISAKA
-207 DSLVAASKKAS
+207 DTLLAASKKAS

-268 AEGADLYTEKQIA
+268 ADPTAPYTESKI
-281 DFAVEFGYFKENV
+281 DGFVENFGYFKENI
-294 SGVYAQAQKDEWM
+294 SDLYAQAQKDEWM
-307 AQFNAKYYPASQEM
+307 AQFNAKYYPASQKM
-321 DGLISQLNTECPTVK
+321 DEFISTLDTQCPTVK
-336 DKYFT
+336 DQFFT

-349 MTQMYMKLYQEDLT
+349 MSQMYTKLYMGELT
-363 QEQFNAMLARIDAIL
+363 QKSFDEMMARIDAIL
-378 AEGQKIVDE
+378 LEAQNIVNQ
-387 AKEAEKVATGIS
+387 ALEAEKVATGIS
-399 GITVSEAVKA
+399 DITVNKAAKA
-409 GKVYSIDGKRVSKSA
+409 GNVYSLDGKRVSKSA
-424 KGLVLVIINGKKVIL
+424 KGLVIINGKKVVL

>member
-1 MKKQLLFAA
+1 MKRQLLFAA

-39 TQEQYDALQNS
+39 TQEQYDALVKSIADVQQN
-50 IYKLRQSIEAM
+50 IDGM
-61 LKEINEKY
+61 LKEINDKY
-69 ADAEDT
+69 PDAEDT
-75 KNSLEFNKNSL
+75 KYSLNFNKESL
-86 DDMAAEVKGKFGAET
+86 DKIADEAKAKFEAKTLTAAEVDS
-101 LTVAEVEKYQATVAE
+101 YQAAVAD

-140 YQDASMHKSECLG
+140 YQNAAMHKSECLG
-153 KVPEN
+153 QVPEN
-158 VQNYYAPSFDDL
+158 VQNYYAPAFDEL
-170 DAEMMQVYMPVMM
+170 DADMVQVYMPFMM
-183 GGPIESAEKAKEMC
+183 DSHIESAEQAKKMC
-197 AQFDAISAKA
+197 DQFDAISKKA
-207 DSLVAASKKAS
+207 DALLAASKKAS
-218 TLLDDITATLASLD
+218 TLVEDITATLASLD

-281 DFAVEFGYFKENV
+281 DFAVEFGYFKVNI
-294 SGVYAQAQKDEWM
+294 SDLYAQAQKDEWM

-349 MTQMYMKLYQEDLT
+349 MTQMYMKLYQDELT
-363 QEQFNAMLARIDAIL
+363 QEQFDAMLARIDAIL

-399 GITVSEAVKA
+399 GITVSEDVKA

-424 KGLVLVIINGKKVIL
+424 KGLVIINGKKVIL